1 MTVRSIMSMYVFMCQ
16 PEVTAMAK
24 SMVKSG
30 TQRRVYV
37 LPDEL
42 VGRILAFQRDT
53 GLPSETEAARRLLDE
68 ALKRRDTYKS
78 IIERFLNRFKEIRI
92 LSDVAKEVLAG
103 HPLISTIRFEDD
115 AIHFRLINDCKITIN
130 TDGVVDV
137 EDDKQGRVLWGEENK
152 AVVKENV
159 DDRHSDRSRSS
170 ASED

>member
-1 MTVRSIMSMYVFMCQ
+1 
-16 PEVTAMAK
+16 MAK
-24 SMVKSG
+24 SMVKSS

-42 VGRILAFQRDT
+42 VGRILAFQRET
-53 GLPSETEAARRLLDE
+53 GSPSETEAARRLLDE

-78 IIERFLNRFKEIRI
+78 IIERFLNRFKEIHI

-115 AIHFRLINDCKITIN
+115 AIHFRLINNCKITIN

-137 EDDKQGRVLWGEENK
+137 EDDKQGRVRWGEKENK

-159 DDRHSDRSRSS
+159 DDRHFDRSRSS